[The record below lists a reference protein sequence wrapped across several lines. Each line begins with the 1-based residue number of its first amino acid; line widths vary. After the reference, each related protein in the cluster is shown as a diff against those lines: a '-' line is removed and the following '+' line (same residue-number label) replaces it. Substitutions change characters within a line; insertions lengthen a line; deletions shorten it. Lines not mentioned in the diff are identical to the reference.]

1 MPSFSTLPLMGS
13 HMKITDILRNRM
25 VFAADGLLS
34 GGEGAAS
41 PEAPPPVAGDA
52 AAVTPAAPV
61 EAAPDAPPAEAA
73 KPADKKLTATSAL
86 DDDLEDL
93 PADEAPAEAEADA
106 EAKDGDEAK
115 PEPVFKAE
123 ELKMPEG
130 VSLDQATMDMFTP
143 ILNELGLAADKAQ
156 PLVDAYIEIRKSE
169 TQAFEDAQV
178 QMKKASMD
186 DADIGKGQWKDTIT
200 KARKAI
206 DVYGNADFKELLG
219 VSGIANHPATLRFLR
234 QVGATAM
241 DDTPVSSQ
249 VAAGQKRDAVDI
261 LYPNQK
267 G

>member
-1 MPSFSTLPLMGS
+1 
-13 HMKITDILRNRM
+13 MKITDILRNRM

-41 PEAPPPVAGDA
+41 SEAPPPVVGDA
-52 AAVTPAAPV
+52 AAVPPA
-61 EAAPDAPPAEAA
+61 DAPPAATPPADAPPVDA
-73 KPADKKLTATSAL
+73 KPAEKKITATSAL

-93 PADEAPAEAEADA
+93 PEDKPAEEDAKPAEE
-106 EAKDGDEAK
+106 EAKA
-115 PEPVFKAE
+115 EPVFKAE

-130 VSLDQATMDMFTP
+130 VSLDQATMDKFAP
-143 ILNELGLAADKAQ
+143 ILNELGLPAEKAQ
-156 PLVDAYIEIRKSE
+156 PLVDAYIEMRKAE
-169 TQAFEDAQV
+169 VTEFEAGQI
-178 QMKKASMD
+178 QMKKMSMD
-186 DADIGKGQWKDTIT
+186 DPDIGKAQWKDTIT

-206 DVYGNADFKELLG
+206 DVYGNQDFKELLG
-219 VSGIANHPATLRFLR
+219 LSGIANHPSTLRFLR

-241 DDTPVSSQ
+241 DDTPVSSE